1 MQDLGALSRF
11 AAKALA
17 EQVGHIRLVI
27 DNQDADAH
35 ALLAA

>member
-1 MQDLGALSRF
+1 MKTWRS
-11 AAKALA
+11 LA

-35 ALLAA
+35 AVISD